1 VAETAVKDAY
11 ESFKGLLRRK
21 FSHVSVDVLEADLTS
36 KMRQG
41 VKEKIEKTGAASD
54 GELLESASGLLEVI
68 RVHAPETASVIGVNL
83 EDISGAALRIS
94 GITSAGA
101 GVAVKHAQMTGDIEI
116 KDVRAGA
123 GGRDPNP

>member
-1 VAETAVKDAY
+1 
-11 ESFKGLLRRK
+11 
-21 FSHVSVDVLEADLTS
+21 
-36 KMRQG
+36 M
-41 VKEKIEKTGAASD
+41 
-54 GELLESASGLLEVI
+54 
-68 RVHAPETASVIGVNL
+68 HAPETASVIGVNL